1 MHLKMHLFCFEP
13 GKAPFLMFPT
23 DMHLR
28 EGWRY
33 QIGWICGGGGVI
45 FNPKNYIADFG
56 PLQGLF
62 SDIVRKK
69 LQYSFPKMREGES
82 KAVWNFSEN
91 SSDLVAPPFPS
102 LTMQNCIKFIH
113 VDGVWKRTIVL
124 FNWVWLE
131 WEIVMQKSESDAK
144 YSDSNSGSDCYAYLM
159 AMALARHL

>member
-1 MHLKMHLFCFEP
+1 MKLIQKSNFRVQGMLFQQLYCITIALHLSLEIMCTHFILSGP
-13 GKAPFLMFPT
+13 HTSL
-23 DMHLR
+23 H
-28 EGWRY
+28 
-33 QIGWICGGGGVI
+33 ICNHI
-45 FNPKNYIADFG
+45 HYK
-56 PLQGLF
+56 
-62 SDIVRKK
+62 KK
-69 LQYSFPKMREGES
+69 LQYNFPKMRGGGW
-82 KAVWNFSEN
+82 KAVWNSFEN